1 VDNKY
6 GSSLSDVLMRFM
18 GRLGRG
24 YGKILEG
31 ALEIFFCHTGFEVRD
46 RSKIRFWHDLWCGD
60 RAFKEYIFFFD
71 K

>member
-1 VDNKY
+1 VDTKY

-31 ALEIFFCHTGFEVRD
+31 ALEIFFVIQGLR
-46 RSKIRFWHDLWCGD
+46 
-60 RAFKEYIFFFD
+60 
-71 K
+71 